1 MSHADPL
8 ETLDFTMYSARRLR
22 LSRGPDGFGRGLALL
37 SGGTLPI
44 IRRFSSPHP
53 DSAMLQQMRSFAR
66 SWISGIF
73 LVGLAATFG
82 LWGIADV
89 FQGSSDTSVAT
100 VGSEKIPAAMFQRDF
115 TNLRNR
121 AAQQSGGQ
129 LSPELARMLGQQIL
143 QKTIDES
150 ALEQVVTNKGLMA
163 SDDEVRAGIQ
173 QIGAFK
179 GPLGSFDRATFLEVL
194 GRNGYTEDSFIAETR
209 ADIMRNQL
217 VATVANG
224 IQPSPGYAATVF
236 LYLNERRAVQYV
248 TLPAS
253 AAGNIPN
260 PDDATLAAYIKS
272 HSDQFST
279 PEYRDVTYASIG
291 PDDLMNQV
299 QVSDA
304 QLREQY
310 ELKKD
315 TFQIPEKR
323 DIEQIAFPDQASA
336 KTARAQIDA
345 GKSFADIAAAR
356 GLKPS
361 DIAQGTQTLS
371 DLGADRGPAAFGVPS
386 GGVTQPVKFI
396 VGWVLLHVTKIT
408 PGVNKTFDDMKASL
422 RQDALK
428 QLAANKISDVV
439 NAFEDARSG
448 GDTLAEAAKK
458 VGMHVV
464 HVPAVDQNGLAPDG
478 TKVQLPTEPEFL
490 PQVFKAEVGDEGDP
504 FGASDSNQFV
514 LKVNGVTPPKL
525 KPIDSVRADVTAAW
539 IAQERAKRLAEK
551 AKELA
556 AQATAAHSLSG
567 VAAAL
572 STTVQSSGPLAREG
586 TTDVFPKPLI
596 DGIFST
602 PAATAVSGPTAK
614 GDSYFVALITGIAHP
629 PVPLGDPQYQQ
640 YISKLTQDMQKDAVW
655 TLSQS
660 ARKKATVTINQ
671 KQVDQVI
678 GSGGS

>member
-1 MSHADPL
+1 
-8 ETLDFTMYSARRLR
+8 
-22 LSRGPDGFGRGLALL
+22 
-37 SGGTLPI
+37 
-44 IRRFSSPHP
+44 
-53 DSAMLQQMRSFAR
+53 MLQQMRSFAR

-100 VGSEKIPAAMFQRDF
+100 VGAEKIPAAIFQRDF
-115 TNLRNR
+115 TNVRNR
-121 AAQQSGGQ
+121 ATQQAGGQ
-129 LSPELARMLGQQIL
+129 LSPDMARVLGQQIL
-143 QKTIDES
+143 QRTIDES
-150 ALEQVVTNKGLMA
+150 ALEQAVTNKGLMA
-163 SDDEVRAGIQ
+163 SDDQVRATIQ
-173 QIGAFK
+173 QVSAFK
-179 GPLGSFDRATFLEVL
+179 GPLGAFDRTTFLEVL
-194 GRNGYTEDSFIAETR
+194 GRAGYTEDSYIADTR

-224 IQPSPGYAATVF
+224 IQPSPGYAAMVF

-248 TLPAS
+248 TLPVS
-253 AAGNIPN
+253 AAGSIPN
-260 PDDATLAAYIKS
+260 PDDATLTAYIKA
-272 HSDQFST
+272 HSSQFST

-299 QVSDA
+299 QVSDD
-304 QLREQY
+304 QLRAQY

-315 TFQIPEKR
+315 TYQIPEKR
-323 DIEQIAFPDQASA
+323 DIEQIAFPDEAGA
-336 KTARAQIDA
+336 KAARAQIDA

-371 DLGADRGPAAFGVPS
+371 DLGPDRGPAAFGVPVN
-386 GGVTQPVKFI
+386 GVTKPVKFI
-396 VGWVLLHVTKIT
+396 VGWVLIHVTKIT

-439 NAFEDARSG
+439 NAFEDARAG
-448 GDTLAEAAKK
+448 GDTLADAAKK

-478 TKVQLPTEPEFL
+478 SKVQMPTEPEFL
-490 PQVFKAEVGDEGDP
+490 PQVFKAEAGDEGDP
-504 FGASDSNQFV
+504 FGASDEKQFV

-525 KPIDSVRADVTAAW
+525 KSLDSVRADVTAAW
-539 IAQERAKRLAEK
+539 IAQERSKRLADK
-551 AKELA
+551 AKTLA

-567 VAAAL
+567 VAASL
-572 STTVQSSGPLAREG
+572 SATVQSSGALARETPTG
-586 TTDVFPKPLI
+586 AFANPLI
-596 DGIFST
+596 DEIFST
-602 PAATAVSGPTAK
+602 PAATAVFGPTIK
-614 GDSYFVALITGIAHP
+614 GDSYVVALVTGVAHP
-629 PVPLGDPQYQQ
+629 PVPQGDPQYQQ
-640 YISKLTQDMQKDAVW
+640 FISRLAQDMQKDALYS
-655 TLSQS
+655 LSQA

-678 GSGGS
+678 GGGGS